1 MTLHNLPG
9 CYARIVLL
17 RPAVYL
23 LLALAVSS
31 VACGQAPPI
40 TGDTISPSTSN
51 LPRFE
56 VGLQMTQIRT
66 YCVGTTDET
75 CEIPSFALGLNGTWN
90 VKRFLAIDANY
101 VVTPSAGTGSTTAYG
116 GRISELMAG
125 VRVEARAKRYG
136 YYIEAQPGYLR
147 WSNVI
152 TGVNGRNPDS
162 VFFDSGSV
170 THFISDVGLGVE
182 FSPSSRIHV
191 RGELADLIYR
201 YSSQSWVNDF
211 QPSVS
216 VNYGLGKSLSWASPQ
231 YDDRN
236 PFFTTLNDALL
247 AGSALAISAD
257 AITTQRFIA
266 SGYREGDPLARPL
279 VKYGWSGQVAASAL
293 ELGAETLAMY
303 RLHRIRHHWIERI
316 LPVGVA
322 TTHAVLAYN
331 NTKISDKSP

>member
-1 MTLHNLPG
+1 M
-9 CYARIVLL
+9 
-17 RPAVYL
+17 
-23 LLALAVSS
+23 AL
-31 VACGQAPPI
+31 GQAPPAAGNSVPPVI
-40 TGDTISPSTSN
+40 FG

-56 VGLQMTQIRT
+56 VGLQTAQIRT

-90 VKRFLAIDANY
+90 FKRFLAIDANY
-101 VVTPSAGTGSTTAYG
+101 VVTPSAGTVSTNVYG

-125 VRVEARAKRYG
+125 VRMETRAKHYG
-136 YYIEAQPGYLR
+136 YFVEAQPGYLR
-147 WSNVI
+147 WHNVI
-152 TGVNGRNPDS
+152 TGVSYPTPQT
-162 VFFDSGSV
+162 FAFDYGSV

-182 FSPSSRIHV
+182 YSPSSRIHI
-191 RGELADLIYR
+191 RGEMADLIYR

-216 VNYGLGKSLSWASPQ
+216 VSYGLGPSLHWASPV
-231 YDDRN
+231 YDGARH
-236 PFFTTLNDALL
+236 PFFTSLNDTLL

-266 SGYREGDPLARPL
+266 RGYRESDPLARPL
-279 VKYGWSGQVAASAL
+279 VRYGWSGQIAASSL

-303 RLHRIRHHWIERI
+303 GLHRIRHHWIERL
-316 LPVGVA
+316 LPVGEA

-331 NTKISDKSP
+331 NTKFSDRSP

>member
-1 MTLHNLPG
+1 
-9 CYARIVLL
+9 
-17 RPAVYL
+17 
-23 LLALAVSS
+23 
-31 VACGQAPPI
+31 
-40 TGDTISPSTSN
+40 
-51 LPRFE
+51 
-56 VGLQMTQIRT
+56 MTQIRT

-293 ELGAETLAMY
+293 ELGAETLAM
-303 RLHRIRHHWIERI
+303 
-316 LPVGVA
+316 
-322 TTHAVLAYN
+322 
-331 NTKISDKSP
+331 